1 MNAKEPRL
9 EIDRRLFLGGAGT
22 LGTLLALPRTFAEA
36 AVSKKDR
43 ERHSV
48 WVDAQGVIDG
58 FEPGVSDQYV
68 LGERLAAALGE
79 RHLDAMSITIGTV
92 GNGPDR
98 LRLALDDLARI
109 DRLVAAYPSLLSKI
123 EGAAD
128 IKAARRGGRLGLI
141 YNFQDTSP
149 LEGDAGNV
157 AKFAARGIRVMQ
169 LTYNRRNLAGDGCLE
184 VADAGLTEFGRD
196 VIGAMEE
203 ARVLLDLSHG
213 GPRTIAEAI
222 EASRQPMAITHSAC
236 RDLVDWPR
244 NTWDTEMRALADKG
258 GVFGVFLMPFLR
270 HRGQPGPD
278 DFYRHLDHAVNI
290 CGEDNVAIG
299 TDNPLLGY
307 EIDDTSRRQHRENH
321 EARVARGIAAPGEQ
335 PDVLL
340 YVEGY
345 NGADRFERIAADLRR
360 RGWTSNRIDKILGRN
375 FARLL
380 GEVWRD

>member
-1 MNAKEPRL
+1 MNSKESRP
-9 EIDRRLFLGGAGT
+9 EIDRRLFLGGVGA
-22 LGTLLALPRTFAEA
+22 LGTILALPRTFAEA
-36 AVSKKDR
+36 AITEKEQGQR
-43 ERHSV
+43 GV
-48 WVDAQGVIDG
+48 WIDAQGVIDG
-58 FEPGVSDQYV
+58 FEPGASDDYV
-68 LGERLAAALGE
+68 LGERLAAALGA
-79 RHLDAMSITIGTV
+79 RHLDAMSITIGAV

-98 LRLALDDLARI
+98 FRLALDDLARI
-109 DRLVAAYPSLLSKI
+109 DHLVAAYPSLLSKV
-123 EGAAD
+123 EVAAD
-128 IKAARRGGRLGLI
+128 IAAAHSGGRLGLV

-149 LEGDAGNV
+149 LEGDPANV
-157 AKFAARGIRVMQ
+157 AKFAGRGIRIMQ

-184 VADAGLTEFGRD
+184 TADAGLTQFGRD

-222 EASRQPMAITHSAC
+222 DASRQPMAITHSAC

-244 NTWDTEMRALADKG
+244 NTRDTAMRALADKG

-270 HRGQPGPD
+270 HRGQPRPD

-290 CGEDNVAIG
+290 CGEDHVAIG

-307 EIDDTSRRQHRENH
+307 EIDDAARRQHRENH

-340 YVEGY
+340 FVEGY
-345 NGADRFERIAADLRR
+345 NGTDRFERIAADLKW
-360 RGWTSNRIDKILGRN
+360 RGWTSARIDKILGRN
-375 FARLL
+375 FARVL
-380 GEVWRD
+380 GDVWCD